1 MAGTG
6 HHETAVSS
14 KLSCGIRSLHGGGTA
29 DAAVQDDDDRPCRA
43 VLDQI
48 VDIPELDGTRPQM
61 CDRGVARTG
70 AACSEGREGRARCD
84 ELAHDRGELLA
95 VEVSGGEVVLDLLER
110 QRGDAD
116 RVRWRSHGRRPA
128 GNPSLST
135 IR

>member
-29 DAAVQDDDDRPCRA
+29 DAAVQDDGDRPCRA

-61 CDRGVARTG
+61 CDRGVARAQAQPVPKVEKAVP
-70 AACSEGREGRARCD
+70 AAMSSHTIAASSWPSRSVAVRSSSICWSAREAMPT
-84 ELAHDRGELLA
+84 EALAEPR
-95 VEVSGGEVVLDLLER
+95 
-110 QRGDAD
+110 
-116 RVRWRSHGRRPA
+116 
-128 GNPSLST
+128 
-135 IR
+135 